1 MGIANIVPA
10 KIASLRLQVR
20 KGRVIRMKRGVKKQ
34 ALVQRLRKNR
44 MEERLRAD
52 LEATK
57 RSLESA
63 QSNFQNVVDEELIDC
78 CIYEVNAAQSRYAF
92 LLRKLKEFQGVTCE
106 NS

>member
-1 MGIANIVPA
+1 M
-10 KIASLRLQVR
+10 LRR
-20 KGRVIRMKRGVKKQ
+20 EIKKQ
-34 ALVQRLRKNR
+34 ALMQRLRRNR

-57 RSLESA
+57 RSLEAA

-92 LLRKLKEFQGVTCE
+92 LLRKLKECQELTCE
-106 NS
+106 S

>member
-1 MGIANIVPA
+1 
-10 KIASLRLQVR
+10 
-20 KGRVIRMKRGVKKQ
+20 MKRGVRKQ
-34 ALVQRLRKNR
+34 ALRQRLRKNR
-44 MEERLRAD
+44 IEERLRAD

-63 QSNFQNVVDEELIDC
+63 ESNFQNVVDKELIDC

-106 NS
+106 NP

>member
-1 MGIANIVPA
+1 MRGLFLFLKLESGNTGAGKVGD
-10 KIASLRLQVR
+10 S
-20 KGRVIRMKRGVKKQ
+20 MKRGVRKQ
-34 ALVQRLRKNR
+34 ALRQRLRKNR
-44 MEERLRAD
+44 IEERLRAD

-63 QSNFQNVVDEELIDC
+63 ESNFQNVVDEELIDC

-106 NS
+106 NP